1 VESLRSAGLAIAP
14 VQKRGAGRALESLE
28 RSLRAL
34 DRPVIGRIA
43 EQQLLLDCRC
53 LEDETELGSQ
63 LPALARLLS

>member
-1 VESLRSAGLAIAP
+1 
-14 VQKRGAGRALESLE
+14 
-28 RSLRAL
+28 
-34 DRPVIGRIA
+34 VIGRIA